1 MASVV
6 FSKIRPCAY
15 GKPFVV
21 CGGIPWESRKNPIFR
36 HKSHH
41 HADICRYLCE
51 EFNHF
56 LVILN
61 AIFYEKEK
69 LFDFC
74 FCSYRIL
81 LCDDIMRW

>member
-1 MASVV
+1 M
-6 FSKIRPCAY
+6 
-15 GKPFVV
+15 FVA
-21 CGGIPWESRKNPIFR
+21 IFV
-36 HKSHH
+36 
-41 HADICRYLCE
+41 E

-81 LCDDIMRW
+81 LCDEIMRW